1 MTQEEKAKRYEEA
14 LERANKIYTD
24 KYKPE
29 IAAFCK
35 QSLENIFPE
44 LKESEDERIRKA
56 IIESLPKHGY
66 LPQTNI
72 NVKDAVSWL
81 EKQSKKPQGK
91 SALEAINE
99 EKVDNQN
106 CVKPTDK
113 VEPIFKVGEWLTE
126 NHPNNYARFVQIL
139 EIVNVQGKKRYRI
152 SRDLHNDEDI
162 VECRFVEDNWHHFN
176 MQDAKDGDV
185 LVCEN
190 GWTCIFK
197 TLVNDKTFSSYCFMD
212 SMKWF
217 CETGSECHTLEDEFV
232 KAYNGKIYP
241 ATKEQRDTLM
251 KAITDAGYEWNADK
265 KELKKVEQNPTNKFD
280 ITTLK
285 PFDKVLVRD
294 NNKQKWTVDLFSFY
308 DKDLVYIYACVG
320 HYANQCIPYE
330 DNEHLLGTTDD
341 CDEYY
346 KTWE

>member
-1 MTQEEKAKRYEEA
+1 MTQEEKARRYEEA

-56 IIESLPKHGY
+56 IIESLPKHCY

-113 VEPIFKVGEWLTE
+113 VEPIFKVGDWVVFNGLTL
-126 NHPNNYARFVQIL
+126 Y
-139 EIVNVQGKKRYRI
+139 
-152 SRDLHNDEDI
+152 
-162 VECRFVEDNWHHFN
+162 
-176 MQDAKDGDV
+176 
-185 LVCEN
+185 
-190 GWTCIFK
+190 
-197 TLVNDKTFSSYCFMD
+197 
-212 SMKWF
+212 
-217 CETGSECHTLEDEFV
+217 V
-232 KAYNGKIYP
+232 K
-241 ATKEQRDTLM
+241 
-251 KAITDAGYEWNADK
+251 
-265 KELKKVEQNPTNKFD
+265 
-280 ITTLK
+280 
-285 PFDKVLVRD
+285 
-294 NNKQKWTVDLFSFY
+294 
-308 DKDLVYIYACVG
+308 
-320 HYANQCIPYE
+320 
-330 DNEHLLGTTDD
+330 
-341 CDEYY
+341 
-346 KTWE
+346 